1 MENKKRERDS
11 LIYYSI
17 PVFLKL
23 FFFLS
28 ISICLNCR
36 IVEMDGLDLYE
47 WFFFSL
53 FFDIYLN

>member
-23 FFFLS
+23 FFFFYLYL
-28 ISICLNCR
+28 CLNCR